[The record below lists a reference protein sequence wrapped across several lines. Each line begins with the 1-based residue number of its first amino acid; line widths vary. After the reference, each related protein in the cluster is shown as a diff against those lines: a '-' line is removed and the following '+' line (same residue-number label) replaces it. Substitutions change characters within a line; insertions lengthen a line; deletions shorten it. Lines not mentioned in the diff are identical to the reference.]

1 MIFIFAEFLRG
12 LKIEHNFSPKNLA
25 KLNIESRKYINS
37 IIRIIDVWLGS
48 LNNIQTSDETMLKIF
63 FKNRK
68 IKGGI
73 FVLYNNG
80 QCDKDFCHKL

>member
-48 LNNIQTSDETMLKIF
+48 LNNIQTNDENMRVNHYYEKSLK
-63 FKNRK
+63 K
-68 IKGGI
+68 I
-73 FVLYNNG
+73 
-80 QCDKDFCHKL
+80 